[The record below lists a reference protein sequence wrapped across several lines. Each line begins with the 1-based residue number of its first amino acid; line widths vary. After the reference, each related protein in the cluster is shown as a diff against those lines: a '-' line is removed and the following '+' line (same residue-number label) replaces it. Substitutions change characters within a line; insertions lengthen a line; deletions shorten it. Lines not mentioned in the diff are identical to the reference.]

1 VVLFLP
7 AFALVAAAISL
18 ISYIML
24 GIEEQRQE
32 FAILRATGA
41 KPKNVIAILAI
52 QSITVLLGSFAV
64 GISFGTI
71 ICILI
76 LMSNPVVSAFTLLSI
91 SGWLL
96 AALLGMF
103 LLSLYPAIK
112 FARKPLLSIMS

>member
-41 KPKNVIAILAI
+41 KPKNVIAVLAI